1 MKKLIAILLAC
12 LMLVSVLAACG
23 PKDTTESNDPSSETP
38 SSDTPSSEAPEPSSG
53 TPSEEATEPSTEA
66 SGPRIVEAGALNKHE
81 NGWYQNLD
89 NGTDGVYFNLWAND
103 IPADETWAVRYAST
117 GEDNFTI
124 IRDGETIYDVD
135 CMVLKFSN
143 TEYFLICDPWLLGSH
158 SPLRAGDVLVLQG
171 DFVDY
176 DTGWGIHF
184 DTTYITLKGENGAVF
199 STNPP
204 A

>member
-1 MKKLIAILLAC
+1 MKKLIALLLAC

-23 PKDTTESNDPSSETP
+23 SKDTTESNDPSSETP
-38 SSDTPSSEAPEPSSG
+38 SSDTPSLEAPEPSG
-53 TPSEEATEPSTEA
+53 EAPSEAATEPSTEA
-66 SGPRIVEAGALNKHE
+66 SGPRIVEAGVLNKHE

-117 GEDNFTI
+117 GEDNFSI

-135 CMVLKFSN
+135 CMVLKYSN
-143 TEYFLICDPWLLGSH
+143 TEYFLVCDPWLLGSS

>member
-1 MKKLIAILLAC
+1 MKKLIALLLAC
-12 LMLVSVLAACG
+12 LMIVTMFAACG
-23 PKDTTESNDPSSETP
+23 TKEN
-38 SSDTPSSEAPEPSSG
+38 EPS
-53 TPSEEATEPSTEA
+53 EPSTETPA
-66 SGPRIVEAGALNKHE
+66 SSENPSEETSEQPSSEQQSEPEETGPRIVEAGTLNKHE

-117 GEDNFTI
+117 GDDNFTI